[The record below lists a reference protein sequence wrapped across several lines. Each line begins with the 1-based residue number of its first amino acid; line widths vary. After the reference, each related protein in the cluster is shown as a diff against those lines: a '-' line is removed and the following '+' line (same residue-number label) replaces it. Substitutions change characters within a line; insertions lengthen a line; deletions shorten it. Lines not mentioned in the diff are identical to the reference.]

1 MKLLKNRAVRP
12 RHARANL
19 GLSAGLIAL
28 AMTSSGCNSQTVWLL
43 KFEKSPSP
51 ACETGITHNFQD
63 AFVPAT
69 GTDWTDVSA
78 VQRANDIAFA
88 QLIEAG
94 RGVGIL
100 VMGGQAF
107 PGERSGNDW
116 LFTWT
121 DAVGTADGQEHS
133 SGYGYFEYTELT
145 TEWDIKFDTERG
157 ETTGE
162 FEQTDVQRYTW
173 RESDTWADS
182 AAATVGYTG
191 QIPSSEMLLVND
203 PDLGG
208 DVPVVNQAD
217 QDDCE
222 TDVNSPWCEI
232 VDVSLCKSS
241 RDFSATRTRLKD
253 EASYDALSGVSGAAS
268 D

>member
-1 MKLLKNRAVRP
+1 MKPLTPMSAVR
-12 RHARANL
+12 RL
-19 GLSAGLIAL
+19 GTAPAGLRTMLIGGAL
-28 AMTSSGCNSQTVWLL
+28 ASTGCNSQTVWLL
-43 KFEKSPSP
+43 KFEKTGTPS
-51 ACETGITHNFQD
+51 CESGIEHNFTS
-63 AFVPAT
+63 AFVPT
-69 GTDWTDVSA
+69 TSSDWTDVSE

-100 VMGGQAF
+100 VMGDQAF

-121 DAVGTADGQEHS
+121 DAVGTADGQQHS
-133 SGYGYFEYTELT
+133 SGYGYFEYTETT
-145 TEWDIKFDTERG
+145 TEWDITLDTKRG

-162 FEQTDVQRYTW
+162 LEQNDLLRYTW

-191 QIPSSEMLLVND
+191 QIPSEEMLLIND
-203 PDLGG
+203 PELGG
-208 DVPVVNQAD
+208 DVPASNRAD
-217 QDDCE
+217 TDDCD
-222 TDVNSPWCEI
+222 TSSDAPWCEI
-232 VDVSLCKSS
+232 VDVSLCKTS
-241 RDFSATRTRLKD
+241 RDFTATRTRLDD
-253 EASYDALSGVSGAAS
+253 EAAYTALANVSGSAA